1 MGYQNCVIVGSDLF
15 DLKASIIE
23 TAFEKLVTHEVVI
36 GTCRRWWLLF
46 ITKTKQSSYF
56 PKQKLGNRYC
66 FKATMK
72 DLKSISLWRL

>member
-36 GTCRRWWLLF
+36 GPAEDGGYYLLA
-46 ITKTKQSSYF
+46 KTKQSYF

-66 FKATMK
+66 F
-72 DLKSISLWRL
+72 

>member
-23 TAFEKLVTHEVVI
+23 TAFEKLVTHEV

-46 ITKTKQSSYF
+46 IRLKRNNPLIFQNKTGEQILF
-56 PKQKLGNRYC
+56 
-66 FKATMK
+66 
-72 DLKSISLWRL
+72 

>member
-1 MGYQNCVIVGSDLF
+1 MGYIKLRYCRQRSF

-36 GTCRRWWLLF
+36 GPAEDGGYYLLGLKRNNPLIF
-46 ITKTKQSSYF
+46 QNKT
-56 PKQKLGNRYC
+56 GNRYC

-72 DLKSISLWRL
+72 D